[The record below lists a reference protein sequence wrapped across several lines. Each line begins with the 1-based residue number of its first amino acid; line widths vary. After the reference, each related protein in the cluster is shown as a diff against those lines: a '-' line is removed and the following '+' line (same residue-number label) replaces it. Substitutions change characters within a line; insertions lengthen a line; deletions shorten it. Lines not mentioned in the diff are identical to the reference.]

1 MTSLLFWISQS
12 SERPLKLEA
21 IWWQIKFSDVIIL
34 FQPSAVKK
42 FSHFQKF
49 LSSFY
54 FVFLRLLFVF
64 VSRFSLV
71 SCCFSSVYCFV
82 LFFENRLFFDVIG
95 NWQPFICD
103 QAANLPIHSL
113 TTQSL
118 NCTTESRIQ
127 SRLFKLWLFI
137 GLSCARIFKKRK
149 ERRGQ
154 LTFFARFLVLVICIN
169 RKWPVGII
177 AVYLARSRSERALY
191 RLQSKAT

>member
-21 IWWQIKFSDVIIL
+21 IWWQIKFSDVSIL

-42 FSHFQKF
+42 FSHFQQFLSSFYFVFLRLLFVFVSRFSLVSCCFSSVYCFVLFFEAIWWQIKFSDVSILFQPSAVKKFSHFQQF

-95 NWQPFICD
+95 NWQLFICD
-103 QAANLPIHSL
+103 QAANKIYSLRPQCKWTKIH
-113 TTQSL
+113 
-118 NCTTESRIQ
+118 N
-127 SRLFKLWLFI
+127 
-137 GLSCARIFKKRK
+137 
-149 ERRGQ
+149 
-154 LTFFARFLVLVICIN
+154 
-169 RKWPVGII
+169 
-177 AVYLARSRSERALY
+177 
-191 RLQSKAT
+191 